1 MKKHFMY
8 YVSAF
13 VLCMFSC
20 VLLTACG
27 KTDYDMSGVSLQD
40 ATYTYDGNSHV
51 LEVTGDLP
59 TGVTAEYK
67 YYVDET
73 HETEA
78 TSTVDTGKYYVV
90 VSFTGD
96 AKHNPI
102 EDMSAVMTINKA
114 DYPSLD
120 VTIKATYKDDQNQDA
135 SVVARDNGDGTLYLE
150 SINKEYTISVN
161 SATQD
166 GNITTEF
173 YNRLNA
179 DGTVDETSKSLT
191 NTLTNYGDKVYIKV
205 TVSDDNH
212 NPISVVKTVNI
223 ERKTV
228 EIRTYEDL
236 VNMNR
241 DVFSKSMDER
251 INLRYILLNDIDCD
265 GQVWK
270 TIGVCFAK
278 DYFVSEFNGNGHTIS
293 NFKLTEES
301 VNYTLDVNGEIKTVT
316 PNTADQCVH
325 LGFFGYVASA
335 EIHDVTFDNVNVK
348 FDMRALMLSD
358 DNSRYTYYGTV
369 FARAEFDP
377 NFAAGS
383 TSSCTSVYNVTVQ
396 NSNIDIKAA
405 KAYIGGIIGI
415 EHNKNTNESTF
426 LRKNLKVEDVNMNVA
441 LCHWSKKFLNSSASY
456 DRLSIGGI
464 VGETQKGDVVVYED
478 CKVINLNVVGKGYYD
493 VLYNE
498 STGAF
503 INTVSAMNGGGYG
516 TNKPLTLGG
525 ILGWNREGAKEITF
539 KNCEVT
545 NLTAALYVKG
555 EAYAQFSGLYGK
567 NSVVGNRQDSNGAD
581 IVDGEGNPIPALY
594 EENCTF
600 TGTTGIYILGGKLKE
615 GVTPRE
621 DNANIALGDDEG
633 FVYTP
638 DKYDPNYV
646 YVNGELVTE

>member
-1 MKKHFMY
+1 MKKRFMY

-59 TGVTAEYK
+59 AGVTAEYK

-73 HETEA
+73 HETQA

-150 SINKEYTISVN
+150 AINKEYTISVN

-228 EIRTYEDL
+228 EIRSYEDL

-251 INLRYILLNDIDCD
+251 INLRYILLNDIDCE

-301 VNYTLDVNGEIKTVT
+301 VDYTLDVNGEIKTVT

-348 FDMRALMLSD
+348 FDMRTISLT
-358 DNSRYTYYGTV
+358 NSNPKYTYFGTV

-377 NFAAGS
+377 TFAAGS

-396 NSNIDIKAA
+396 NSNIDIKAG
-405 KAYIGGIIGI
+405 KGYVGGIIGAD
-415 EHNKNTNESTF
+415 HNKNNDEEVF
-426 LRKNLKVEDVNMNVA
+426 LRKNLKVLDTNIVTAMP
-441 LCHWSKKFLNSSASY
+441 HWDSVK
-456 DRLSIGGI
+456 DRVSIGGI
-464 VGETQKGDVVVYED
+464 VGETQSGDVTVYED
-478 CKVINLNVVGKGYYD
+478 CKVINLNVIGKSYFDVMYD
-493 VLYNE
+493 SHGN
-498 STGAF
+498 S
-503 INTVSAMNGGGYG
+503 NTVSATNGGGYS
-516 TNKPLTLGG
+516 TNKPLSLGG
-525 ILGWNREGAKEITF
+525 ILGWNRSGAKEITF

-545 NLTAALYVKG
+545 NLTAALYVKS
-555 EAYAQFSGLYGK
+555 EAHAQFSGLYGK

-581 IVDGEGNPIPALY
+581 IVDGDGNPIPALY
-594 EENCTF
+594 EDNCTF
-600 TGTTGIYILGGKLKE
+600 TGTTAIYIVGGTLKDGE
-615 GVTPRE
+615 DSSTETP
-621 DNANIALGDDEG
+621 

-638 DKYDPNYV
+638 SKYNPNVV
-646 YVNGELVTE
+646 YVNGVKVTE

>member
-59 TGVTAEYK
+59 NGVTAEYK

-150 SINKEYTISVN
+150 AINKEYTISVN

-236 VNMNR
+236 ENMNK

-251 INLRYILLNDIDCD
+251 LNLRYILLNDIDCE
-265 GQVWK
+265 GKVWK
-270 TIGVCFAK
+270 TIGVNFGK

-301 VNYTLDVNGEIKTVT
+301 VDYTLDVNGETKTVK
-316 PNTADQCVH
+316 PNEANGCVH

-348 FDMRALMLSD
+348 FDMRTISLTNENAK
-358 DNSRYTYYGTV
+358 YTYYGTV
-369 FARAEFDP
+369 FARGEFDP

-396 NSNIDIKAA
+396 NSNIDIKAG
-405 KAYIGGIIGI
+405 KGYVGGIIGCD
-415 EHNKNTNESTF
+415 HNKNTDEEVF
-426 LRKNLKVEDVNMNVA
+426 LRKNLKVLDTNIVTAMP
-441 LCHWSKKFLNSSASY
+441 HWEVVK
-456 DRLSIGGI
+456 DRVSIGGI
-464 VGETQKGDVVVYED
+464 VGETQSGDVTVYED
-478 CKVINLNVVGKGYYD
+478 CKVINLNVIGKAYFD
-493 VLYNE
+493 VMYNGQGD
-498 STGAF
+498 S
-503 INTVSAMNGGGYG
+503 NTVSATNGGGYS
-516 TNKPLTLGG
+516 TDKPLSLGG
-525 ILGWNREGAKEITF
+525 ILGWNRSGAKEITF

-555 EAYAQFSGLYGK
+555 EAYAQFSGLYGE
-567 NSVVGNRQDSNGAD
+567 NSVEGNRQDSNGAD

-594 EENCTF
+594 EDNCTF
-600 TGTTGIYILGGKLKE
+600 TGTTAIYIVGGTLKDGE
-615 GVTPRE
+615 DDSTETP
-621 DNANIALGDDEG
+621 

-638 DKYDPNYV
+638 SKYNPNVV
-646 YVNGELVTE
+646 YVNGVKVTE

>member
-51 LEVTGDLP
+51 LEITGDLP

-73 HETEA
+73 HETQA

-150 SINKEYTISVN
+150 AINKEYTISVN

-251 INLRYILLNDIDCD
+251 LNLRYILLNDIDCE

-301 VNYTLDVNGEIKTVT
+301 VDYTLDVNGETKTVT

-348 FDMRALMLSD
+348 FDMRTISLT
-358 DNSRYTYYGTV
+358 NKNPKYTYFGTV
-369 FARAEFDP
+369 FARGEFDP
-377 NFAAGS
+377 TFAAGS

-396 NSNIDIKAA
+396 NSNIDIKAG
-405 KAYIGGIIGI
+405 KGYVGGIIGCD
-415 EHNKNTNESTF
+415 HNKNTDEEVF
-426 LRKNLKVEDVNMNVA
+426 LRKNLKVLNTNIVTAMP
-441 LCHWSKKFLNSSASY
+441 HWDGIK
-456 DRLSIGGI
+456 DRISIGGI
-464 VGETQKGDVVVYED
+464 VGETQSGDVTVYED
-478 CKVINLNVVGKGYYD
+478 CKVINLNVIGKSYFDVMYD
-493 VLYNE
+493 GQGN
-498 STGAF
+498 SG
-503 INTVSAMNGGGYG
+503 TVSATNGGGYS
-516 TNKPLTLGG
+516 TDKPLSLGG
-525 ILGWNREGAKEITF
+525 ILGWNRGGAKEITF

-545 NLTAALYVKG
+545 NLTASLYVKS
-555 EAYAQFSGLYGK
+555 EAHAQFSGLYGK

-594 EENCTF
+594 EDNCTF
-600 TGTTGIYILGGKLKE
+600 TGRTAIYILGGTLKD
-615 GVTPRE
+615 GE
-621 DNANIALGDDEG
+621 DGSTETG

-638 DKYDPNYV
+638 SKYNPNVV
-646 YVNGELVTE
+646 YVNGIKVTE

>member
-1 MKKHFMY
+1 MKKRFMY

-59 TGVTAEYK
+59 AGVTAEYK

-73 HETEA
+73 HETQA

-150 SINKEYTISVN
+150 AINKEYTISVN

-228 EIRTYEDL
+228 EIRSYEDL

-251 INLRYILLNDIDCD
+251 INLRYILLNDIDCE

-301 VNYTLDVNGEIKTVT
+301 VDYTLDVNGEIKTVT

-348 FDMRALMLSD
+348 FDMRTISLT
-358 DNSRYTYYGTV
+358 NSNPKYTYFGTV

-377 NFAAGS
+377 TFAAGS

-396 NSNIDIKAA
+396 NSNIDIKAG
-405 KAYIGGIIGI
+405 KGYVGGIIGAD
-415 EHNKNTNESTF
+415 HNKNNDEEVF
-426 LRKNLKVEDVNMNVA
+426 LRKNLKVLDTNIVTAMP
-441 LCHWSKKFLNSSASY
+441 HWDSVK
-456 DRLSIGGI
+456 DRVSIGGI
-464 VGETQKGDVVVYED
+464 VGETQSGDVTVYED
-478 CKVINLNVVGKGYYD
+478 CKVINLNVIGKSYFDVMYD
-493 VLYNE
+493 
-498 STGAF
+498 SHGDS
-503 INTVSAMNGGGYG
+503 NTVSATNGGGYS
-516 TNKPLTLGG
+516 TNKPLSLGG
-525 ILGWNREGAKEITF
+525 ILGWNRSGAKEITF

-545 NLTAALYVKG
+545 NLTAALYVKS
-555 EAYAQFSGLYGK
+555 EAHAQFSGLYGK

-594 EENCTF
+594 EDNCTF
-600 TGTTGIYILGGKLKE
+600 TGTTAIYILGGTLKD
-615 GVTPRE
+615 GE
-621 DNANIALGDDEG
+621 DSSTENG

-638 DKYDPNYV
+638 SKYNPNVV
-646 YVNGELVTE
+646 YVNGVKVTE

>member
-236 VNMNR
+236 ENMNK
-241 DVFSKSMDER
+241 DLFTKTMEER
-251 INLRYILLNDIDCD
+251 VNLRYLLLNDIDCE
-265 GQVWK
+265 GKVWK
-270 TIGVCFAK
+270 TIGPGYQNSGK
-278 DYFVSEFNGNGHTIS
+278 NFVGEFNGNGHTIS
-293 NFKLTEES
+293 NFKLTEDS
-301 VNYTLDVNGEIKTVT
+301 LNYTLDLGTSIEKVS
-316 PNTADQCVH
+316 TAIYGSSTSCIH
-325 LGFFGYVASA
+325 IGFFGYVVSA
-335 EIHDVTFDNVNVK
+335 DIHDITFDNVTTSI
-348 FDMRALMLSD
+348 DMKKLNDEDKVSIHA
-358 DNSRYTYYGTV
+358 YYGTAV
-369 FARAEFDP
+369 ARCEANDTIVSNINP
-377 NFAAGS
+377 C
-383 TSSCTSVYNVTVQ
+383 SSIYNVTVK
-396 NSNIDIKAA
+396 NTNINIQAGKMFVGSV
-405 KAYIGGIIGI
+405 IGTDA
-415 EHNKNTNESTF
+415 NKNTDTKTF
-426 LRKNLKVEDVNMNVA
+426 LRKNLKAENVNIAVA
-441 LCHWSKKFLNSSASY
+441 QWALDKKAVQRNRMSV
-456 DRLSIGGI
+456 GGI
-464 VGETQKGDVVVYED
+464 VAETQDGNIANYED
-478 CKVINLNVVGKGYYD
+478 CIVRNVNVEIKAHSLDNGSGTTLSPQNPFDIYTKSNLNVG
-493 VLYNE
+493 
-498 STGAF
+498 S
-503 INTVSAMNGGGYG
+503 
-516 TNKPLTLGG
+516 
-525 ILGWNREGAKEITF
+525 ILGYNKNSHAGVSLNNCISSNFNAKIYAD
-539 KNCEVT
+539 
-545 NLTAALYVKG
+545 NLDQVK
-555 EAYAQFSGLYGK
+555 FSGSYGNNDAK
-567 NSVVGNRQDSNGAD
+567 GN
-581 IVDGEGNPIPALY
+581 VDGAVDTNGQPIPAFQVN
-594 EENCTF
+594 NCTY
-600 TGTTGIYILGGKLKE
+600 TGVVEVYIMGGTIKDGI
-615 GVTPRE
+615 
-621 DNANIALGDDEG
+621 DANPDQAGTAIDDDMYTS
-633 FVYTP
+633 YTP

>member
-73 HETEA
+73 HETQA

-150 SINKEYTISVN
+150 AINKEYTISVN

-228 EIRTYEDL
+228 EIRSYEDL

-251 INLRYILLNDIDCD
+251 LNLRYILLNDIDCE

-270 TIGVCFAK
+270 TIGVNFGK

-301 VNYTLDVNGEIKTVT
+301 VDYTLDVNGETKTVK
-316 PNTADQCVH
+316 PNEANGCVH

-348 FDMRALMLSD
+348 FDMRTISLT
-358 DNSRYTYYGTV
+358 NSNPKYTYFGTV

-377 NFAAGS
+377 TFAAGS

-396 NSNIDIKAA
+396 NSNIDVKAG
-405 KAYIGGIIGI
+405 KGYVGGIIGAD
-415 EHNKNTNESTF
+415 HNKNTDEEVF
-426 LRKNLKVEDVNMNVA
+426 LRKNLKVLDTNIVTAMP
-441 LCHWSKKFLNSSASY
+441 HWDSVK
-456 DRLSIGGI
+456 DRVSIGGI
-464 VGETQKGDVVVYED
+464 VGETQSGDVTVYED
-478 CKVINLNVVGKGYYD
+478 CKVINLNVIGKSYFDVMYD
-493 VLYNE
+493 SHGN
-498 STGAF
+498 S
-503 INTVSAMNGGGYG
+503 NTVSATNGGGYS
-516 TNKPLTLGG
+516 TEKPLSLGG
-525 ILGWNREGAKEITF
+525 ILGWNRSGAKEITF

-545 NLTAALYVKG
+545 NLTAALYVKS
-555 EAYAQFSGLYGK
+555 EAHAQFSGLYGK

-594 EENCTF
+594 EDNCTF
-600 TGTTGIYILGGKLKE
+600 TGTTAIYIVGGTLKD
-615 GVTPRE
+615 GE
-621 DNANIALGDDEG
+621 DGSTENA

-638 DKYDPNYV
+638 SKYNPNVV
-646 YVNGELVTE
+646 YVNGVKVTE

>member
-73 HETEA
+73 HETQA
-78 TSTVDTGKYYVV
+78 TSTVDAGKYYVV

-135 SVVARDNGDGTLYLE
+135 SVIARDNGDGTLYLE
-150 SINKEYTISVN
+150 AINKEYTISVN

-205 TVSDDNH
+205 TVSDENH
-212 NPISVVKTVNI
+212 NSKSIVKTITI
-223 ERKTV
+223 ERKTI

-236 VNMNR
+236 VNMNK
-241 DVFSKSMDER
+241 DLYSKSMDER
-251 INLRYILLNDIDCD
+251 LNLRYMLLNDIDCE

-270 TIGVCFAK
+270 TIGVCFGK

-301 VNYTLDVNGEIKTVT
+301 VDYTLDVNGETKTIT
-316 PNTADQCVH
+316 PDGNGPH
-325 LGFFGYVASA
+325 IGFFGYVASA

-348 FDMRALMLSD
+348 FDMRTLSLS
-358 DNSRYTYYGTV
+358 NSSATEMPTYYGTV
-369 FARAEFDP
+369 FARGEFDP
-377 NFAAGS
+377 TFAAG
-383 TSSCTSVYNVTVQ
+383 TVSSCTSVYNVTVQ
-396 NSNIDIKAA
+396 NSNIDIKAG
-405 KAYIGGIIGI
+405 KGYIGVVIGAD
-415 EHNKNTNESTF
+415 HNKNTDEEVF
-426 LRKNLKVEDVNMNVA
+426 LRKNLKVLDTNIVTAMP
-441 LCHWSKKFLNSSASY
+441 HWNGVK
-456 DRLSIGGI
+456 DRVSIGGI
-464 VGETQKGDVVVYED
+464 VGETQSGDVTVYED
-478 CKVINLNVVGKGYYD
+478 CKVINLNVVGKAYFDVMYD
-493 VLYNE
+493 GQGG
-498 STGAF
+498 S
-503 INTVSAMNGGGYG
+503 NTVSATNSGGYS
-516 TNKPLTLGG
+516 TNKPLSLGG
-525 ILGWNREGAKEITF
+525 ILGWNRSGAKEITF

-545 NLTAALYVKG
+545 NLTAALYVKS
-555 EAYAQFSGLYGK
+555 EAHAQFSGLYGK
-567 NSVVGNRQDSNGAD
+567 NSVEGNRQDSNGAD

-594 EENCTF
+594 EDNCTF
-600 TGTTGIYILGGKLKE
+600 TGTTAIYIEGGTLKD
-615 GVTPRE
+615 GE
-621 DNANIALGDDEG
+621 DSSTETG

-638 DKYDPNYV
+638 SKYNPNVV
-646 YVNGELVTE
+646 YVNGVKVTE

>member
-59 TGVTAEYK
+59 AGVTAEYK

-73 HETEA
+73 HETQA

-150 SINKEYTISVN
+150 AINKEYTISVN

-228 EIRTYEDL
+228 EIRSYEDL

-251 INLRYILLNDIDCD
+251 LNLRYILLNDIDCE

-270 TIGVCFAK
+270 TIGVNFGK

-301 VNYTLDVNGEIKTVT
+301 VDYTLDVNGETKTIK
-316 PNTADQCVH
+316 PNESNGCVH

-335 EIHDVTFDNVNVK
+335 EIHDVTFDNVDVK
-348 FDMRALMLSD
+348 FDMRTVSLT
-358 DNSRYTYYGTV
+358 NSNSQYTYYGTV

-377 NFAAGS
+377 TFAAG
-383 TSSCTSVYNVTVQ
+383 TISSCTSVYNVTVQ
-396 NSNIDIKAA
+396 NSNINIKAG
-405 KAYIGGIIGI
+405 KGYVGGIIGAD
-415 EHNKNTNESTF
+415 HNKNTDEEVF
-426 LRKNLKVEDVNMNVA
+426 LRKNLKVLDTNIVTAMP
-441 LCHWSKKFLNSSASY
+441 HW
-456 DRLSIGGI
+456 DRAKDRVSIGGI
-464 VGETQKGDVVVYED
+464 VGETQSEDVIVYED
-478 CKVINLNVVGKGYYD
+478 CKVINLNVIGKAYFDVMYD
-493 VLYNE
+493 SHGN
-498 STGAF
+498 S
-503 INTVSAMNGGGYG
+503 NTVSATNGGGYS
-516 TNKPLTLGG
+516 TEKPLSLGG
-525 ILGWNREGAKEITF
+525 ILGWNRSGAKEITF

-545 NLTAALYVKG
+545 NLTAALYVKS
-555 EAYAQFSGLYGK
+555 EAHAQFSGLYGK

-594 EENCTF
+594 EDNCTF
-600 TGTTGIYILGGKLKE
+600 TGTTAIYIVGGTLKD
-615 GVTPRE
+615 GE
-621 DNANIALGDDEG
+621 DGSTENG

-638 DKYDPNYV
+638 SKYNPNVV
-646 YVNGELVTE
+646 YVNGVKVTE

>member
-59 TGVTAEYK
+59 AGVTAEYK

-73 HETEA
+73 HETQA

-150 SINKEYTISVN
+150 AINKEYTISVN

-212 NPISVVKTVNI
+212 NPISVVKTITI

-228 EIRTYEDL
+228 EIRSYEDL

-251 INLRYILLNDIDCD
+251 LNLRYILLNDIDCE

-270 TIGVCFAK
+270 TIGVNFGK

-301 VNYTLDVNGEIKTVT
+301 VDYTLDVNGETKTVK
-316 PNTADQCVH
+316 PNEANGCVH

-335 EIHDVTFDNVNVK
+335 EIHDVTFDNVDVK
-348 FDMRALMLSD
+348 FDMRTISLT
-358 DNSRYTYYGTV
+358 NSNPKYTYFGTV

-377 NFAAGS
+377 TFAAGS

-396 NSNIDIKAA
+396 NSNIDVKAG
-405 KAYIGGIIGI
+405 KGYIGGIIGAD
-415 EHNKNTNESTF
+415 HNKNTDEEVF
-426 LRKNLKVEDVNMNVA
+426 LRKNLKVLDTNIVTAMP
-441 LCHWSKKFLNSSASY
+441 HWDSVK
-456 DRLSIGGI
+456 DRVSIGGI
-464 VGETQKGDVVVYED
+464 VGETQSGDVTVYED
-478 CKVINLNVVGKGYYD
+478 CKVINLNVIGKSYFDVMYD
-493 VLYNE
+493 SHGN
-498 STGAF
+498 S
-503 INTVSAMNGGGYG
+503 NTVSATNGGGYS
-516 TNKPLTLGG
+516 TEKPLSLGG
-525 ILGWNREGAKEITF
+525 ILGWNRSGAKEITF

-545 NLTAALYVKG
+545 NLTAALYVKS
-555 EAYAQFSGLYGK
+555 EAHAQFSGLYGK

-594 EENCTF
+594 EDNCTF
-600 TGTTGIYILGGKLKE
+600 TGTTAIYIVGGTLKD
-615 GVTPRE
+615 GE
-621 DNANIALGDDEG
+621 DGSTENG

-638 DKYDPNYV
+638 SKYNPNVV
-646 YVNGELVTE
+646 YVNGVKVTE

>member
-228 EIRTYEDL
+228 EIRSYEDL

-251 INLRYILLNDIDCD
+251 INLRYILLNDIDCE

-301 VNYTLDVNGEIKTVT
+301 VDYTLDVNGETKTVK
-316 PNTADQCVH
+316 PDNNGPH
-325 LGFFGYVASA
+325 IGFFGYVASA
-335 EIHDVTFDNVNVK
+335 EIHDVIFDNINVK
-348 FDMRALMLSD
+348 FDMRTLSLS
-358 DNSRYTYYGTV
+358 NSGATAMPTYYGTV
-369 FARAEFDP
+369 FARGEFDP

-396 NSNIDIKAA
+396 NSNIDIKAG
-405 KAYIGGIIGI
+405 KGYIGGIIGCD
-415 EHNKNTNESTF
+415 HNKNNDEEVF
-426 LRKNLKVEDVNMNVA
+426 LRKNLKVLDTNIVTAMPHWGVLDA
-441 LCHWSKKFLNSSASY
+441 LKN
-456 DRLSIGGI
+456 RVSIGGI
-464 VGETQKGDVVVYED
+464 VGETQSGDVTVYED
-478 CKVINLNVVGKGYYD
+478 CKVINLNVIGKSYFDVMYD
-493 VLYNE
+493 GQGN
-498 STGAF
+498 S
-503 INTVSAMNGGGYG
+503 NTVSATNGGGYS
-516 TNKPLTLGG
+516 TDKPLSLGG
-525 ILGWNREGAKEITF
+525 ILGWNRSGAKEITF

-555 EAYAQFSGLYGK
+555 EAYAQFSGLYGE
-567 NSVVGNRQDSNGAD
+567 NSVEGNRQDSNGAD

-594 EENCTF
+594 EDNCTL
-600 TGTTGIYILGGKLKE
+600 TGTTAIYILGGTLKDGE
-615 GVTPRE
+615 DDSTETP
-621 DNANIALGDDEG
+621 

-638 DKYDPNYV
+638 SKYNPNVV
-646 YVNGELVTE
+646 YVNGVKVTE